1 MAHGRASILDLLR
14 TYEQMKARLSARTI
28 HVLSPRDKPFEV
40 VDTDLKGFLLRVQP
54 SGAMTY
60 YYSYRN
66 KQGKRLRYRI
76 GNQDGLSP
84 AQARDAALLLSARV
98 IAGEDIQA
106 EKKRQRLAA
115 RQAKS
120 RTLAGF
126 LDRKYGPW
134 VRRQRKTGEAT
145 IDRILA
151 NFEHLLE
158 RPLSEINVWVVEKWQ
173 SESIK
178 AGKAKS
184 TVNRDVAALKACL
197 SKAIEW
203 ELLSAHPLASLR
215 PLRTDR
221 RSRVRYLTREEE
233 RRLRDALIHREEDIR
248 RKRENANQWRRQRQ
262 KPELPN
268 LSDYGYADHLYPM
281 ALLALNTGLRRGEIF
296 QLQWSD
302 VDLLRKQITVRG
314 RTAKSGQTRHVPL
327 NEEARQ
333 ALQRWG
339 HYANNVG
346 YVFPGKH
353 SGPLTTIHSSWRSAL
368 ELAKISDF
376 RWHDLRHHFASRL
389 VMEGVDLN
397 TVRELLGHSDLEMT
411 LRYAHLSPGHMA
423 DAVARLDACSDN
435 IHDAEGARAA
445 VK

>member
-1 MAHGRASILDLLR
+1 
-14 TYEQMKARLSARTI
+14 MKARLTARTI
-28 HVLSPRDKPFEV
+28 QGLSPRDKPFEV
-40 VDTDLKGFLLRVQP
+40 VDADLKGFLLRVQP

-60 YYSYRN
+60 YFAYRN
-66 KQGKRLRYRI
+66 NQGKRLRYRI
-76 GNQDGLSP
+76 GNQDSLSP
-84 AQARDAALLLSARV
+84 AQARDEALLLSARV
-98 IAGEDIQA
+98 IAGEDIQE
-106 EKKRQRLAA
+106 EKKCQRLIA

-134 VRRQRKTGEAT
+134 VRSQRKTGEAT
-145 IDRILA
+145 INRILS
-151 NFEHLLE
+151 NFAHLLE
-158 RPLSEINVWVVEKWQ
+158 RPLSEINVWVLEKWR

-178 AGKAKS
+178 AGKAES
-184 TVNRDVAALKACL
+184 TINRDVAALKACL

-203 ELLSAHPLASLR
+203 ELLSVHPLTSLR

-221 RSRVRYLTREEE
+221 QTRARYLTIEEE
-233 RRLRDALIHREEDIR
+233 RRLRDALIHREEEIR
-248 RKRENANQWRRQRQ
+248 RKRKNANEWRRQRR
-262 KPELPN
+262 KPELPS
-268 LSDYGYADHLYPM
+268 LSHYGYADHLYPM

-314 RTAKSGQTRHVPL
+314 RTAKSGLTRHVPL

-333 ALQRWG
+333 TLQRWG
-339 HYANNVG
+339 RYANDVG
-346 YVFPGKH
+346 YVFPGKD

-389 VMEGVDLN
+389 VMEGIDLN

-423 DAVARLDACSDN
+423 DAVARLDARSDN
-435 IHDAEGARAA
+435 IHRAKAAEAA